1 VLGYGGAELAS
12 GRTFLLGSVEYRF
25 PIIRPVAGVI
35 FADFGTDFGSGD
47 TILGEPGPVRDKP
60 GTGFGYGIGV
70 RVKSP
75 LGLIRGDLGINDQ
88 GDIRFEITTGHRF

>member
-1 VLGYGGAELAS
+1 MHGMQS
-12 GRTFLLGSVEYRF
+12 GMVVRVAHSFCQS
-25 PIIRPVAGVI
+25 PIIRPVAGVV
-35 FADFGTDFGSGD
+35 FADFGTDFNSGD
-47 TILGEPGPVRDKP
+47 SIVGEPGPVRDKP